1 MFSREFSADIFYS
14 NLVVIAIAARFY
26 HAHSALLYGTHAFL
40 PYNITPYP
48 PSTHSSISLSDLQ
61 KPIVCRMH
69 IAHPYPYRHHR
80 PLSSLIILIV
90 TQRNF
95 SLISLSTS
103 TSTSAT
109 FTRRA
114 LLLLPPPRSLR
125 TLTMASDDLST
136 LPAEDEKYGF
146 QRSEMYET
154 KLAGTVDAYDRHV
167 FLCYKTPE
175 AWPSRVEG
183 SESDPLP
190 KFFASALKARK
201 NDIAVKVRVK
211 LECYFCVSNYVFML
225 FFFYA
230 LELMS

>member
-1 MFSREFSADIFYS
+1 
-14 NLVVIAIAARFY
+14 
-26 HAHSALLYGTHAFL
+26 
-40 PYNITPYP
+40 
-48 PSTHSSISLSDLQ
+48 
-61 KPIVCRMH
+61 
-69 IAHPYPYRHHR
+69 
-80 PLSSLIILIV
+80 
-90 TQRNF
+90 
-95 SLISLSTS
+95 
-103 TSTSAT
+103 
-109 FTRRA
+109 
-114 LLLLPPPRSLR
+114 
-125 TLTMASDDLST
+125 
-136 LPAEDEKYGF
+136 
-146 QRSEMYET
+146 MYET